1 MARLIV
7 ILFTLISIVGYSQTD
22 YIIYKVRA
30 GAFDGDTRKF
40 DLKESYPVVMK
51 IRISNDTM
59 RVTDFAS
66 SFYVLTESTLE
77 QNTETV
83 SVVSYKATDEK
94 GRKCTIFNRTSK
106 TIEHSSIVVVY
117 SNYIIQYF
125 TADKV
130 K

>member
-1 MARLIV
+1 MKRLAV
-7 ILFTLISIVGYSQTD
+7 ILFAIISFATYSQTD
-22 YIIYKVRA
+22 YVVYKVRA
-30 GAFDGDTRKF
+30 DAFDGDRRKF
-40 DLKESYPVVMK
+40 DLKESHHVTMK

-59 RVTDFAS
+59 RVMEFRNT
-66 SFYVLTESTLE
+66 FYVITETNME
-77 QNTETV
+77 QNTEAV
-83 SVVSYKATDEK
+83 SVVSYKATDDT

-125 TADKV
+125 IADK